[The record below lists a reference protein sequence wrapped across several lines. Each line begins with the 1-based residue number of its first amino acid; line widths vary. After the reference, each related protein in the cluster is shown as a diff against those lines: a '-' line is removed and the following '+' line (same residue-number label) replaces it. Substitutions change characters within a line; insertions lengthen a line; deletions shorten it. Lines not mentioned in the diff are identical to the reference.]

1 MTLTIECPLSYLDW
15 TQLINKENRENTLHD
30 VTQMDYQNLVFFLS
44 NQTSMP
50 KPKQKATVLSCCCV
64 LKSISKLIHLTS
76 TDHLASLDYNWAKAS
91 GQKSWPGALTSL
103 NMGTIRAVKEVDLGC
118 LFTASPCTETSKSSV
133 DEELCTPAPTFV
145 CFSSTYTGG
154 EI

>member
-1 MTLTIECPLSYLDW
+1 
-15 TQLINKENRENTLHD
+15 
-30 VTQMDYQNLVFFLS
+30 
-44 NQTSMP
+44 MP

-76 TDHLASLDYNWAKAS
+76 SDHLASLDYNWAKAS

-118 LFTASPCTETSKSSV
+118 LFTASPCTETSNSSV
-133 DEELCTPAPTFV
+133 DEELRTPAPTLV

-154 EI
+154 EIWTENWFDEHLIHDGFYWAMVAKIKPNCNPRLNLTLVFMVVL